1 MSALQVGTLF
11 KVQGM
16 LTLLRKYQN
25 EKYTIGHLYIG
36 DTKLCD
42 VLEPP
47 VGVPHPC
54 INSGTYEI
62 KYQYSKM
69 YGCNMPFLQDVKGRS
84 GIMIHTG
91 NIPSET
97 KGCLLVGR
105 NKVVGALIES
115 RKTFDSLND
124 IIRSLMILTGKVTIT
139 IKDK

>member
-1 MSALQVGTLF
+1 M
-11 KVQGM
+11 
-16 LTLLRKYQN
+16 
-25 EKYTIGHLYIG
+25 
-36 DTKLCD
+36 CD

-54 INSGTYEI
+54 IKAGTYEI
-62 KYQYSKM
+62 EYQYSKK

-97 KGCLLVGR
+97 QGCLLVGR
-105 NKVVGALIES
+105 NKVVGAVIES

-124 IIRSLMILTGKVTIT
+124 IIEGLMNLTGKVTIT

>member
-1 MSALQVGTLF
+1 M
-11 KVQGM
+11 
-16 LTLLRKYQN
+16 
-25 EKYTIGHLYIG
+25 
-36 DTKLCD
+36 CD

-54 INSGTYEI
+54 IKAGTYEI
-62 KYQYSKM
+62 EYQYSKK

-97 KGCLLVGR
+97 QGCLLVGR
-105 NKVVGALIES
+105 NRVVGGVIES
-115 RKTFDSLND
+115 RKTFDNLND
-124 IIRSLMILTGKVTIT
+124 IIRGLKNLTGKVTIT

>member
-1 MSALQVGTLF
+1 
-11 KVQGM
+11 
-16 LTLLRKYQN
+16 
-25 EKYTIGHLYIG
+25 
-36 DTKLCD
+36 
-42 VLEPP
+42 
-47 VGVPHPC
+47 
-54 INSGTYEI
+54 
-62 KYQYSKM
+62 
-69 YGCNMPFLQDVKGRS
+69 MPFLQDVKGRS
-84 GIMIHTG
+84 GIMIYTG

>member
-1 MSALQVGTLF
+1 
-11 KVQGM
+11 
-16 LTLLRKYQN
+16 
-25 EKYTIGHLYIG
+25 
-36 DTKLCD
+36 
-42 VLEPP
+42 
-47 VGVPHPC
+47 
-54 INSGTYEI
+54 
-62 KYQYSKM
+62 
-69 YGCNMPFLQDVKGRS
+69 MPFLQDVKGRS
-84 GIMIHTG
+84 GIMLHTG

>member
-1 MSALQVGTLF
+1 
-11 KVQGM
+11 M
-16 LTLLRKYQN
+16 LTLKRKYQN
-25 EKYTIGHLYIG
+25 EKYTIGHLFIG

-62 KYQYSKM
+62 KYQYSKK

-97 KGCLLVGR
+97 QGCLLVGR
-105 NKVVGALIES
+105 NKVVGGIIES

-124 IIRSLMILTGKVTIT
+124 IIKGLMNLTGKVTIT
-139 IKDK
+139 SKDK

>member
-1 MSALQVGTLF
+1 
-11 KVQGM
+11 
-16 LTLLRKYQN
+16 
-25 EKYTIGHLYIG
+25 
-36 DTKLCD
+36 
-42 VLEPP
+42 
-47 VGVPHPC
+47 
-54 INSGTYEI
+54 
-62 KYQYSKM
+62 
-69 YGCNMPFLQDVKGRS
+69 MPFLQDVKGRS

-124 IIRSLMILTGKVTIT
+124 IIRSLMILTGRVTIT

>member
-1 MSALQVGTLF
+1 M
-11 KVQGM
+11 
-16 LTLLRKYQN
+16 
-25 EKYTIGHLYIG
+25 
-36 DTKLCD
+36 CD

-54 INSGTYEI
+54 INPGTYEI
-62 KYQYSKM
+62 EYQYSKK

-97 KGCLLVGR
+97 PGCLLVGR
-105 NKVVGALIES
+105 NKVVGGDIES
-115 RKTFDSLND
+115 RKTFDNLND
-124 IIRSLMILTGKVTIT
+124 IIEGLMNLTGKVTIT

>member
-1 MSALQVGTLF
+1 M
-11 KVQGM
+11 
-16 LTLLRKYQN
+16 
-25 EKYTIGHLYIG
+25 
-36 DTKLCD
+36 CD

-54 INSGTYEI
+54 IKAGTYEI
-62 KYQYSKM
+62 KYQYSKK

-97 KGCLLVGR
+97 QGCLLVGR
-105 NKVVGALIES
+105 NKVVGAVIES
-115 RKTFDSLND
+115 RKTFDNLND
-124 IIRSLMILTGKVTIT
+124 IIRGLKNLTGKVTIT

>member
-1 MSALQVGTLF
+1 M
-11 KVQGM
+11 
-16 LTLLRKYQN
+16 
-25 EKYTIGHLYIG
+25 
-36 DTKLCD
+36 CD

-54 INSGTYEI
+54 IKAGTYEI
-62 KYQYSKM
+62 EYQYSKK

-97 KGCLLVGR
+97 QGCLLVGR
-105 NKVVGALIES
+105 NKVVGGVIES
-115 RKTFDSLND
+115 RKTFDNLND
-124 IIRSLMILTGKVTIT
+124 IIRGLKNLTGKVTIT

>member
-1 MSALQVGTLF
+1 M
-11 KVQGM
+11 
-16 LTLLRKYQN
+16 
-25 EKYTIGHLYIG
+25 
-36 DTKLCD
+36 CD

-54 INSGTYEI
+54 IKAGTYEI
-62 KYQYSKM
+62 EYQYSKK

-97 KGCLLVGR
+97 QGCLLVGR
-105 NKVVGALIES
+105 NKVVGGIIES
-115 RKTFDSLND
+115 RKTFDNLND
-124 IIRSLMILTGKVTIT
+124 IIRGLKNLTGKVIIT

>member
-1 MSALQVGTLF
+1 M
-11 KVQGM
+11 
-16 LTLLRKYQN
+16 
-25 EKYTIGHLYIG
+25 
-36 DTKLCD
+36 CD

-54 INSGTYEI
+54 IKAGTYEI
-62 KYQYSKM
+62 EYQYSKK

-97 KGCLLVGR
+97 QGCLLVGR
-105 NKVVGALIES
+105 NKVVGGIIES
-115 RKTFDSLND
+115 RKTFDNLND
-124 IIRSLMILTGKVTIT
+124 IIRGLMNLTGKVTIT

>member
-1 MSALQVGTLF
+1 
-11 KVQGM
+11 
-16 LTLLRKYQN
+16 
-25 EKYTIGHLYIG
+25 
-36 DTKLCD
+36 
-42 VLEPP
+42 
-47 VGVPHPC
+47 
-54 INSGTYEI
+54 
-62 KYQYSKM
+62 
-69 YGCNMPFLQDVKGRS
+69 MPFLQDVKGRS

-115 RKTFDSLND
+115 RKTFDSLNN